1 MSYDAPESSWPRQ
14 PKAGDAHISLDA
26 SEHWRER
33 IERAHDSEEL
43 SLDGLHVREFPTEI
57 RELPMLKRLSL
68 IDCGLRS
75 LPEWLGDL
83 EALESIDLANNP
95 LEALP
100 ESMGRLT
107 RLKALGLSSIGLA
120 QLPASLAEHP
130 SLQALVAPG
139 NRIAAIPSWIGTL
152 EQLEELDLGF
162 NKVQHIPVEIG
173 QLEHLRVLRLWG
185 HVFDAVPEAIRQL
198 HALELLDLSHGG
210 ESVSADDDGISSVFR
225 GQRLV
230 SSAYLGQGGIVSL
243 PPWLADEL
251 PRLRSLHIDGQRLT
265 RLPPLPPQLIALT
278 LDDNDL
284 DEFPPSVYELD
295 RLQTLYLAGN
305 RLRQLPDRVRTMRS
319 LASLFLTD
327 NPLAIP
333 PEVLDSVDATTIFE
347 FLARVQGPTQRLNEA
362 KLVVI
367 GEGSVG
373 KTSLIK
379 RLVSGGFSP
388 YETMTEGIEVTR
400 WQSGTGSDQV
410 ALNIW
415 DFGGQ
420 EIMHATHQ
428 FFLTRRSIYVLVL
441 DARQSDEQN
450 RVEYWLKLIQSFSD
464 GSPVIIVANKTEQ
477 SPLDID
483 ERGLRAKYP
492 NLVEI
497 VSASCQ
503 TGAGVDRVEAVL
515 ARTVTGLAHVR
526 DVLPTAFFDVKS
538 ELEAMDGNY
547 LAYDRYQQL
556 CEEHGVADKASQE
569 LLVGFLHDLGTV
581 LCFRDDPRLSD
592 TNILNP
598 QWVTAGVYRI
608 LNSHL
613 AAQRK
618 GLLRWADINAI
629 LNDVDYPSE
638 RRSFIIDM
646 MKRFE
651 LCYEADDMFLVPDL
665 LTKQEPD
672 TGDWSDVLRFE
683 VQHDVLPSSVISRLV
698 VRRNHMIS
706 SGTVWRTGVVLAV
719 DGNRALVKGDR
730 EDATIRIAVS
740 GAKAGRR
747 GLLTAIRTELRS
759 IADTMPGM
767 EGEERVPIPG
777 QPGVWVPYGH
787 LLNLEAAG
795 HSEVVPNGMTDS
807 LSIRSLLDGIEQ
819 RSAEGRDSVITVP
832 RLQGPPPTTEVM
844 PVTGSTP
851 WTPAEG
857 LRFGRFLVLALC
869 LIAVVFVGAA
879 VVAGQAAA
887 VFLAAAVCALGL
899 IAILVLRAGGRMSE
913 QTFLEALKSLIR
925 APRERDDPPAEES

>member
-1 MSYDAPESSWPRQ
+1 M
-14 PKAGDAHISLDA
+14 SLDA
-26 SEHWRER
+26 SEDWRER
-33 IERAHDSEEL
+33 FERAHDSREL
-43 SLDGLHVREFPTEI
+43 SLTGLHLE
-57 RELPMLKRLSL
+57 ELPAEVHQLRTLTRLSL
-68 IDCGLRS
+68 VDCGLRR

-83 EALESIDLANNP
+83 EALEVIDLGSNP
-95 LEALP
+95 LEILP
-100 ESMGRLT
+100 ESMGHLT
-107 RLKALGLSSIGLA
+107 RLRALGLSTTGLTEV
-120 QLPASLAEHP
+120 PASLAGHP
-130 SLQALVAPG
+130 SLLALIAPG
-139 NRIAAIPSWIGTL
+139 NHIAAVPSWIGTL
-152 EQLEELDLGF
+152 ERLEALDLGF
-162 NKVQHIPVEIG
+162 NQLQHLPDEIAR
-173 QLEHLRVLRLWG
+173 LRHLRILRLWG
-185 HVFDAVPEAIRQL
+185 HAFDAVPEAIRGL
-198 HALELLDLSHGG
+198 DALELLDLSQGG
-210 ESVSADDDGISSVFR
+210 ENLTDDGNEDFRGSAFR
-225 GQRLV
+225 GQRLMG
-230 SSAYLGQGGIVSL
+230 SAYADNGKITSV
-243 PPWLADEL
+243 PHWLADGL
-251 PRLRSLHIDGQRLT
+251 PSLRYLHLDGQRLT
-265 RLPPLPPQLIALT
+265 SLPRLPPRLTVLT
-278 LDDNDL
+278 LEDNNFAAIAPSICDL
-284 DEFPPSVYELD
+284 VALD
-295 RLQTLYLAGN
+295 TLLLAGN
-305 RLRQLPDRVRTMRS
+305 QVRELPDRIRTMSS
-319 LASLFLTD
+319 LDVLDVTYNALR
-327 NPLAIP
+327 IP
-333 PEVLDSVDATTIFE
+333 PEVLGQADARVIFD

-362 KLVVI
+362 KLVVV

-388 YETMTEGIEVTR
+388 HETMTEGIEVTR
-400 WQSGTGSDQV
+400 WQTGDGSDQV

-428 FFLTRRSIYVLVL
+428 FFLTRRSVYVLVL

-450 RVEYWLKLIQSFSD
+450 RVEYWLKLIQGFSD

-483 ERGLRAKYP
+483 ERGLRAKYA

-503 TGAGVDRVEAVL
+503 TGVGIDQVEAAL
-515 ARTVTGLAHVR
+515 AQTVAGLAHVH

-556 CEEHGVADKASQE
+556 CEEHGVADQASQE

-672 TGDWSDVLRFE
+672 TGDWSDALRFE

-698 VRRNHMIS
+698 VRMNHMIS

-767 EGEERVPIPG
+767 EGEERVPIPR

-832 RLQGPPPTTEVM
+832 RMQSPEPAVKIVPM
-844 PVTGSTP
+844 AGSAP

-869 LIAVVFVGAA
+869 LIAAVFVGAA
-879 VVAGQAAA
+879 VVAGQGAA

-899 IAILVLRAGGRMSE
+899 IAILVLRSGDRMSE
-913 QTFLEALKSLIR
+913 QTFLEALKSLLR
-925 APRERDDPPAEES
+925 APRERDDAPAEES